1 MLNCSTAYAN
11 GKPVQLSD
19 EQRKELNQRC
29 QKLADEL
36 DAADARIEGLENRIA
51 TYRDIEKALRQLVQL
66 SIDEKD
72 GLKLQLVNL
81 QKQLDS
87 FDRELQAE
95 KQLRINTEKELAE
108 VKEKLKAS
116 RSARNRTL
124 VLVGVATFVFGVLF
138 GVTAKD

>member
-1 MLNCSTAYAN
+1 MLNCSTVYAS

-36 DAADARIEGLENRIA
+36 DAADARIEGLEDRIQ

-66 SIDEKD
+66 STDEKD

-95 KQLRINTEKELAE
+95 RQLRLNTEKELGE

-124 VLVGVATFVFGVLF
+124 AIIDRKSVV
-138 GVTAKD
+138 